1 MIAQIVRKILA
12 TIPKLLA
19 ISIILFFLVN
29 VLPGDAATGML
40 PEDASYDYYL
50 QLQQKMG
57 LDRPAVER
65 YFDWLFNM
73 LKGDFGK
80 SLISGQ
86 PVAQRI
92 SQRLPCTLELTL
104 LAIII
109 SLLIA
114 LPAGIIAAVK
124 RNSPLDVSTSIFA
137 MIGVAAPSFW
147 LGMLLIIL
155 FSLKLKWLPASGFVP
170 LSKGLLANLQ
180 RMILP
185 AIAVGIAFA
194 ATVMRQTRSAMLE
207 VLGKD
212 YVLTARAKGLREHL
226 VVWKHALRNAL
237 IPVIT
242 VISMQIGRLI
252 GGVIV
257 TETVFVL
264 PGMGNAIADAI
275 LSRDYPVVM
284 GMIMVVASIIVF
296 INLIV
301 DILYIFI
308 DPRISHNRVRG

>member
-1 MIAQIVRKILA
+1 MIAQVIKKILA
-12 TIPKLLA
+12 VIPKLLA
-19 ISIILFFLVN
+19 ISIILFFLIN
-29 VLPGDAATGML
+29 VLPGDAAMGML
-40 PEDASYDYYL
+40 SDDSSYEYYM
-50 QLQQKMG
+50 QLKEKMG

-65 YFDWLFNM
+65 YLDWLSGM

-92 SQRLPCTLELTL
+92 AQRFPYTIELTV

-109 SLLIA
+109 SMLIA
-114 LPAGIIAAVK
+114 LPAGILSAVK
-124 RNSPLDVSTSIFA
+124 RNSPLDVSSSI
-137 MIGVAAPSFW
+137 MSMVGVAVPSFW

-155 FSLKLKWLPASGFVP
+155 FSLKLKWLPASGYVAI
-170 LSKGLLANLQ
+170 SKGLFANLQ
-180 RMILP
+180 KMILP
-185 AIAVGIAFA
+185 AIAVGIAFT

-212 YVLTARAKGLREHL
+212 YVLTARAKGLKERI

-284 GMIMVVASIIVF
+284 GMIMVVASIVVF
-296 INLIV
+296 INLFV

-308 DPRISHNRVRG
+308 DPRISHKRNR

>member
-1 MIAQIVRKILA
+1 MIAQVIKKILA
-12 TIPKLLA
+12 VIPKLLA
-19 ISIILFFLVN
+19 ISIILFFLIN
-29 VLPGDAATGML
+29 VLPGDAAMGML
-40 PEDASYDYYL
+40 SDDSSYEYYM
-50 QLQQKMG
+50 QLKEKMG

-65 YFDWLFNM
+65 YLDWLSGM

-92 SQRLPCTLELTL
+92 AQRFPCTIELTV

-109 SLLIA
+109 SMLIA
-114 LPAGIIAAVK
+114 LPAGILSAVK
-124 RNSPLDVSTSIFA
+124 RNSPLDVSSSI
-137 MIGVAAPSFW
+137 MSMVGVAVPSFW

-155 FSLKLKWLPASGFVP
+155 FSLKLKWLPASGYVAI
-170 LSKGLLANLQ
+170 SKGLFANLQ
-180 RMILP
+180 KMILP
-185 AIAVGIAFA
+185 AIAVGIAFT

-212 YVLTARAKGLREHL
+212 YVLTARAKGLKERI

-284 GMIMVVASIIVF
+284 GMIMVVASIVVF
-296 INLIV
+296 INLFV

-308 DPRISHNRVRG
+308 DPRISHKRNR